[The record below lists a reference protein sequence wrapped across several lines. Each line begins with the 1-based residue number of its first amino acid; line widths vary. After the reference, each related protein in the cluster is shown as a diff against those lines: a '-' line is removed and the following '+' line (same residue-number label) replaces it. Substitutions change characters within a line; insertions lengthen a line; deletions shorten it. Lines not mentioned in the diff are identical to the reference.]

1 MPLANLSWLSAWGPR
16 PAQRARTD
24 GEDDRLPGDLWA
36 LVIGVVEATDDDP
49 CAEIVRRCEVNQQWA
64 TLCRNGSVFD
74 AANSR
79 LGWYG
84 THQSLVAVRQH
95 YANVND
101 PAPPPMDTPQAY
113 FNHVC
118 RERSRV
124 VAVMENHARAMAAS
138 MNVGLRTPEQK
149 QIERSWVKRED
160 AMHQLIKTLRET
172 QDLAV
177 DMMHTVLGWDT
188 KPYQKSLLIT
198 ALKTSG
204 TMLSEVPGSLTE
216 QQFDN
221 WYYLDDVQQPNAIH
235 PDYFEL
241 ATVAVR
247 ANGYAFTV
255 VRPRYVVDSD
265 QFLHLVRLAIPTYG
279 QALRLL
285 PGSLERDERYINQGA
300 NYSSWEEFYDPGTLP
315 VPDYAELAML
325 AVSQDGP
332 SLLWVPTDLD
342 NYEAIRTRALQTCPT
357 EVSIFSFHFQF
368 GFGWSNDLK
377 RPSMAGDR
385 TYSHLWQAWAN
396 TEAFEPVPW
405 RPSGVSEE
413 VDRFNCACIA
423 AEANGSVLR
432 HMYPRAFELYAEI
445 AHRAVQENGLA
456 LKYAMQVTPTAL
468 GGKCEYSEDAAKCTV
483 LEVALFCRLAVQ
495 ENGLA
500 LEFVP
505 TDRDDFDELA
515 YIAVQE
521 NGLSLTHWIKARYV
535 WRGEFLKD
543 IVKLS
548 KLAVQ
553 QDGMAL
559 QYVPRGQKKYL
570 DPSRRVSWAKESLE
584 PWTRVFHWLKEASY
598 VPTGGAYMMEDY
610 HDIAKIAVQQNGM
623 ALQYAFYDEWD
634 FDEHHVRY
642 FELCKL
648 AIMQN
653 QNALQFVHKWG
664 LKDKPAV
671 GSPDA
676 ENSWYK
682 YLKALANSKDPAEL
696 ERSANRIER
705 LMMEPTYASASGNAP
720 LRA

>member
-1 MPLANLSWLSAWGPR
+1 MPLANLSWLRAWGPR

-36 LVIGVVEATDDDP
+36 LVISIVEATDDDP

-64 TLCRNGSVFD
+64 ALCRNGSVFD
-74 AANSR
+74 AANR
-79 LGWYG
+79 HLGWYG
-84 THQSLVAVRQH
+84 THQDLAAVRQH

-124 VAVMENHARAMAAS
+124 VAVMEDHARALAANI
-138 MNVGLRTPEQK
+138 NVGLRTPEQK
-149 QIERSWVKRED
+149 QIERSWIKRKD
-160 AMHQLIKTLRET
+160 VIHQLYDTWIEK

-188 KPYQKSLLIT
+188 KPYQKSLLIA

-216 QQFDN
+216 QN
-221 WYYLDDVQQPNAIH
+221 LPEWYYLDDVQQPNAIH

-241 ATVAVR
+241 ATVAVS
-247 ANGYAFTV
+247 ANGYALKV
-255 VRPRYVVDSD
+255 VPPWYVVEND

-279 QALRLL
+279 QALLYL
-285 PGSLERDERYINQGA
+285 PGSSERHIQDR
-300 NYSSWEEFYDPGTLP
+300 NYNDDYVSWEKFYDPGTLP
-315 VPDYAELAML
+315 VPDYAELAMI
-325 AVSQDGP
+325 AVSEDGQA
-332 SLLWVPTDLD
+332 LLWVPTDLD
-342 NYEAIRTRALQTCPT
+342 NYEEIRTRALQTRPRNDYP
-357 EVSIFSFHFQF
+357 FWLFF
-368 GFGWSNDLK
+368 GFGSSMPSHKRFRLVGHLERDHLLSVLWSN
-377 RPSMAGDR
+377 PEFG
-385 TYSHLWQAWAN
+385 
-396 TEAFEPVPW
+396 EPVPW
-405 RPSGVSEE
+405 RPPGVSEE

-423 AEANGSVLR
+423 AEANGLVLEM
-432 HMYPRAFELYAEI
+432 MYPRIFEPFAEI

-456 LKYAMQVTPTAL
+456 LKHVMTWVSTAL
-468 GGKCEYSEDAAKCTV
+468 GGKMKYPEHAKFTV
-483 LEVALFCRLAVQ
+483 FEVAWFCRLAVQ

-505 TDRDDFDELA
+505 TGRDDFDELA
-515 YIAVQE
+515 RIAVQE
-521 NGLSLTHWIKARYV
+521 NGLSLTHWINARS
-535 WRGEFLKD
+535 RPGGASMKD
-543 IVKLS
+543 VAELS

-559 QYVPRGQKKYL
+559 QYVPRGQKKYMSG
-570 DPSRRVSWAKESLE
+570 DSFPYYTINA
-584 PWTRVFHWLKEASY
+584 AY
-598 VPTGGAYMMEDY
+598 VPDGGAYTMEDY

-623 ALQYAFYDEWD
+623 ALEHVHGYDDYD
-634 FDEHHVRY
+634 FDDHHVHY

-648 AIMQN
+648 AILQN
-653 QNALQFVHKWG
+653 QNALQFVTKWKLYDHVQG
-664 LKDKPAV
+664 YNF
-671 GSPDA
+671 DA

-682 YLKALANSKDPAEL
+682 YLKALASSKDPAEL
-696 ERSANRIER
+696 ERSANRIDR